1 MSLVVGYYAISVI
14 EIVSYENEEGVVAV
28 VGQK

>member
-1 MSLVVGYYAISVI
+1 MPLVVGYYAISVI
-14 EIVSYENEEGVVAV
+14 EIVFYENEEGVAV

>member
-1 MSLVVGYYAISVI
+1 MPLVVGYYAISVI
-14 EIVSYENEEGVVAV
+14 EIVFYGDEEGVAV